1 MFKGFGALDT
11 RQANEKN
18 MLKNMGPDVESK
30 YAQVW

>member
-18 MLKNMGPDVESK
+18 MSKTMGPDVESK